1 MMELAIGIS
10 NDLIQYIENAG
21 IWTAMILLFFSAMIE
36 YVFPPFPGDTV
47 TLFGAFLIGIGM
59 FPFLPIFAS
68 ICLGSLLGTAV
79 VYTAGLKLGK
89 PYFVKKNFRFF
100 PVKKLD
106 GLHTWFERWGAWP
119 IAINR
124 FIPAFRAFIILGAGI
139 AGMRFWKV
147 MVFSTASILV
157 WNGLIMLAGWYL
169 GDNWSRLH
177 NFFQTYTIV
186 VITLVSVAVI
196 VFVIVKL
203 RGRKKDGKEAGD

>member
-68 ICLGSLLGTAV
+68 ICLGSLFGTVV

-89 PYFVKKNFRFF
+89 PYFVKRNFRFF
-100 PVKKLD
+100 PVEKLD
-106 GLHTWFERWGAWP
+106 SLHNWFERWGPWP
-119 IAINR
+119 IALNR
-124 FIPAFRAFIILGAGI
+124 FIPAFRAFIILAAGI

-147 MVFSTASILV
+147 IVFSTASILA

-169 GDNWSRLH
+169 GNNWDRLQT
-177 NFFQTYTIV
+177 FFRTYTIV
-186 VITLVSVAVI
+186 AVSLVFVAVI
-196 VFVIVKL
+196 VFVIVKW
-203 RGRKKDGKEAGD
+203 RGRSKGRGDGG